1 MFVGKTNEEKK
12 CLAWDARFSVMG
24 TLVACCAGVHC
35 REGANVRNDRQGDGK
50 GFTCTSTILASHIPC
65 TFDSG
70 TILTLTDRGAPTT
83 RLEFVGGVEALEIAS
98 GAAQAGDGACGE
110 THRAQLGVVALR
122 GYRALVNTAGR
133 LGVAF
138 LAAVLVV
145 VPIPVVVAL
154 GRGRG
159 GVVRRA
165 AGFVVVPIPIVV
177 RAFLIGRGRGRG
189 ILATIRKTT
198 VLVLKPGWISMTYR
212 DTERKKCLPELAL
225 FTVVGYHK
233 GEGSGDEKES
243 NAQAGKDGHYY

>member
-35 REGANVRNDRQGDGK
+35 
-50 GFTCTSTILASHIPC
+50 TSTILTSHIPC
-65 TFDSG
+65 TFDCG

-177 RAFLIGRGRGRG
+177 RAFLVGRGRGRG
-189 ILATIRKTT
+189 ILATVRKTT
-198 VLVLKPGWISMTYR
+198 VLVLK
-212 DTERKKCLPELAL
+212 PELAL